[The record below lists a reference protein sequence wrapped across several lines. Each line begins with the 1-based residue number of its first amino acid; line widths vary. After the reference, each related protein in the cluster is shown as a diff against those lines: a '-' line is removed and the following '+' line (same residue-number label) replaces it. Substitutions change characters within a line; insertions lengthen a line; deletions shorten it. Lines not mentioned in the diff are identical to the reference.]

1 MNAYADT
8 SFLISLYGRDP
19 HSPAALAEVRGHKPI
34 FVLTPFVEIEFTNA
48 LELRVFHKEW
58 VPAEARAVREE
69 FVQDLS
75 SGVLRIERLP
85 DEVFVLARRLSRRHT
100 AKVGTRSLDI
110 IHVASALLLRP
121 DVFYSFDERQ
131 RRLAEAEG
139 LTVRPSLIEPRTTK
153 GRQ

>member
-8 SFLISLYGRDP
+8 SFLISLYGRDL
-19 HSPAALAEVRGHKPI
+19 HSPAALAEVRRHKPI
-34 FVLTPFVEIEFTNA
+34 FVLTPFVEMEFTNA

-58 VPAEARAVREE
+58 TPAEARAVREE

-75 SGVLRIERLP
+75 SGILRIEGLP

-100 AKVGTRSLDI
+100 GKVGTRSLDI

-121 DVFYSFDERQ
+121 DVFCSFDERQ
-131 RRLAEAEG
+131 RKLATAEG
-139 LTVRPSLIEPRTTK
+139 LTVRPSLIQPLATTA
-153 GRQ
+153 R

>member
-1 MNAYADT
+1 M
-8 SFLISLYGRDP
+8 
-19 HSPAALAEVRGHKPI
+19 
-34 FVLTPFVEIEFTNA
+34 EFTNA

-58 VPAEARAVREE
+58 APVEARAVREE